1 MKPQDFFP
9 KVVKS
14 LCVSL
19 LSVQHSCWGI
29 MHPSPQLWAEAWAW
43 RGHGGSTAPSQSG
56 AWGMSPA
63 CFWGRQL
70 CPPWPQ
76 VVRLLSCSRDPTASL
91 TDCRKVSFHLG
102 VPWGHL
108 NLAGRKLFP
117 AWLCVRSLPG
127 HLAKQG

>member
-1 MKPQDFFP
+1 MGAALLLLRAVLGACPLP
-9 KVVKS
+9 
-14 LCVSL
+14 VS
-19 LSVQHSCWGI
+19 G
-29 MHPSPQLWAEAWAW
+29 
-43 RGHGGSTAPSQSG
+43 GGSCA
-56 AWGMSPA
+56 
-63 CFWGRQL
+63 
-70 CPPWPQ
+70 PPWPQ